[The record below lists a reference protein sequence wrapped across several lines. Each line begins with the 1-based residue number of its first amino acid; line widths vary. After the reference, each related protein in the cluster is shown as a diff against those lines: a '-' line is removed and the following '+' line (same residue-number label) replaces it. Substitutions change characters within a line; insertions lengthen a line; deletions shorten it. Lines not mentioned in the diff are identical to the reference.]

1 MRKLL
6 EVSPQRQRLRKPG
19 CLLRLIIKFQPSF
32 IIILLVVNH
41 VLGLGRDAP
50 HDHRRTRILYAAV
63 YIILGCFGMRR
74 RWIARSEDADPT
86 VAV

>member
-1 MRKLL
+1 VRKLL

-19 CLLRLIIKFQPSF
+19 CLLRLIKFQPSF

-63 YIILGCFGMRR
+63 YILGCFGMRR
-74 RWIARSEDADPT
+74 RWIARSEDADAT
-86 VAV
+86 VAI